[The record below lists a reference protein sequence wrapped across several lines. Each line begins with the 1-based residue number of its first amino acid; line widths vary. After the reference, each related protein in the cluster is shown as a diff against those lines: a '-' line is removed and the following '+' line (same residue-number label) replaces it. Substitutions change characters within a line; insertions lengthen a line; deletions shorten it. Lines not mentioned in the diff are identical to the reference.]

1 MRLMKALA
9 LAISLS
15 APMLVSATESVP
27 FNLSPNGDNLY
38 VASTGDVVLTF
49 LSKDADYLN
58 DLFLAG
64 IATPILNNQSAV
76 SGAQFNLGTFQAGTQ
91 LNFSVFVHNTNNT
104 FYNGAAS
111 LNPDN
116 QIHAAYSSVI
126 GNSVTIGFEDLF
138 AGGDTDYNDLVFSL
152 NNVYVAAVP
161 EPETYAM
168 LTMGLGLIGWA
179 SRRRQSK

>member
-1 MRLMKALA
+1 MSLMKALA
-9 LAISLS
+9 FAFSLS
-15 APMLVSATESVP
+15 APMLVSAAESTS

-38 VASTGDVVLTF
+38 VASTGEVVLTF
-49 LSKDADYLN
+49 LSKDADYFN

-76 SGAQFNLGTFQAGTQ
+76 AGAQFNLGSFEAGTQ
-91 LNFSVFVHNTNNT
+91 LTFGMFVYNTSNT

-111 LNPDN
+111 LNPDGL
-116 QIHAAYSSVI
+116 IHAAY
-126 GNSVTIGFEDLF
+126 GNVTGNNVTIGFEDLF

-152 NNVYVAAVP
+152 NNVYVSAVP

-168 LTMGLGLIGWA
+168 LTMGLGLIGWV